1 MIRRSC
7 LLGGA
12 SFAALS
18 LFASAADAQQA
29 LPTINV
35 GGARAAP
42 RPGPVGRPT
51 GGAGRVTT
59 ATPTPGT
66 GSGTGTGAADRYA
79 EPKPAPFSRTL
90 PANIPAVVESRT
102 RAQILRSTNI
112 MTSADAFRYMPS
124 IWVRERYI
132 GDRNAIVSTRTS
144 GTIQSALTLVY
155 ADTILLSNLL
165 GNSFN
170 FPPRWGMVSPEE
182 ISRIDVMYGP
192 FSALYPGNSIGAVLT
207 MTTRMPDNFEIHASG
222 TAAVQPFSLYS
233 RKELNLGGVTNVL
246 IGDRINDFRYWV
258 GYEHLDNQGQTQTFP
273 GNILVPQP
281 LQGNP
286 PAPRNDPR
294 FFGGHV
300 DFNQEGV
307 PRVITGAAGADYVQT
322 DMAKVKVSY
331 DVAPLVRAKYQ
342 IGFWSLNNDTSVES
356 FIRDK
361 NGMPIYN
368 TQSGRIQL
376 GPFFVTP
383 GGVNPSHGAA
393 SHVMQGLELRQ
404 DTGGVF
410 DYDLSASSYNFVRD
424 FSNGAQSYGPRVNA
438 AGTAYNF
445 DPRGLNANN
454 GGTYWRTGDARAIW
468 RVPYDLLGK
477 HEVSFG
483 AHGDVYSLNTLQTS
497 TVSWPNNYYL
507 GIQAFNTGKTET
519 KGVYVQEVWKP
530 LPDWKFTAG
539 GRGEW
544 WRAFNGMNST
554 GGLNVTSQFSPGL
567 VSLGPAPAAVTYF
580 PDSYKGAFSPKA
592 ALEYQF
598 TPEFKL
604 RGSIARAYRFPTVSE
619 LFQALRGP
627 SSQLINNPNLQ
638 PENCTCYDLTGEYR
652 TVDAFRGA
660 IGLFNPRISLF
671 MDDRWNAIVSQ
682 SAINGAGIIVTQN
695 ANMDKVRFRGV
706 EAVTDMKD
714 ILIPGL
720 DFNGGVT
727 FTDAK
732 IQTNLS
738 SGDFTGARYLL
749 ANGNVNPLSATVP
762 SALYGGRQFPRV
774 PRIRF
779 RGVVTYTPNP
789 DMSFALGAR
798 YSSPAFVTFANT
810 DFNHNNYGSVDSE
823 ILVFDMKARYRLEP
837 HWWLSVGV
845 NNIGRWKAYVN
856 PNPYPQRTF
865 FIALNYHFGGPEDV
879 VTVDRGGSG
888 GTSAV
893 R

>member
-1 MIRRSC
+1 MTPRSR

-12 SFAALS
+12 SFAVLS
-18 LFASAADAQQA
+18 LFAASAAEAQQA

-35 GGARAAP
+35 GGGRGP
-42 RPGPVGRPT
+42 VRPGPVGRPV
-51 GGAGRVTT
+51 GGQGVVTT
-59 ATPTPGT
+59 ATPAPGPA
-66 GSGTGTGAADRYA
+66 GPDRYA

-102 RAQILRSTNI
+102 RQEILRSTNI

-124 IWVRERYI
+124 ILVRERYI

-207 MTTRMPDNFEIHASG
+207 MTTRMPDNFEVHASG

-246 IGDRINDFRYWV
+246 IGDRINDFRYWI
-258 GYEHLDNQGQTQTFP
+258 GYEHLDNQGQAQTFP

-281 LQGNP
+281 IQQNGS
-286 PAPRNDPR
+286 PRSDPR

-342 IGFWSLNNDTSVES
+342 LGFWSLNNDTTVES
-356 FIRDK
+356 FIRDR

-368 TQSGRIQL
+368 TQSGRVQL

-454 GGTYWRTGDARAIW
+454 GGTFWRTGDARAIW

-483 AHGDVYSLNTLQTS
+483 AHGDVYSLNTVQTS

-507 GIQAFNTGKTET
+507 GIQAVNTGKTET

-530 LPDWKFTAG
+530 LPDWKFIAG

-554 GGLNVTSQFSPGL
+554 GGLSVASQFTPGL
-567 VSLGPAPAAVTYF
+567 VSLGPAPARVTYF

-592 ALEYQF
+592 ALEYQV
-598 TPEFKL
+598 TPEFRL
-604 RGSIARAYRFPTVSE
+604 RGSIARAYRFPTVAE
-619 LFQALRGP
+619 LFQALSGP

-652 TVDAFRGA
+652 TVDAFGGA

-695 ANMDKVRFRGV
+695 ANMDKVRFRGI
-706 EAVTDMKD
+706 EAVADMRD

-727 FTDAK
+727 FADAK
-732 IQTNLS
+732 IQSNLS
-738 SGDFTGARYLL
+738 SGDFVGAPYVL

-762 SALYGGRQFPRV
+762 AVLYGGRQFPRV

-779 RGVVTYTPNP
+779 RGVMTYTPNP

-810 DFNHNNYGSVDSE
+810 DFNHNNYGNVDSE
-823 ILVFDMKARYRLEP
+823 ILVFDAKWRYRLEP

-865 FIALNYHFGGPEDV
+865 FIALNYHFGGPEDT
-879 VTVDRGGSG
+879 VTLDRGAAG